1 MGVSEHYSL
10 DTRTESW
17 FEAIL
22 FPMHVFLC
30 ISNSK
35 NPLFYSIRYDT
46 VRRIGDSD
54 HFPVAG
60 AVLLRMGPSAQ
71 KCPIPKM
78 VPIRSSPHNQ
88 LIPAVDSETA
98 LSNISR
104 CLFFRFLV
112 NSRGKLRPISESDV
126 STLLQYFAFSQIRS
140 NTVLLREGDTSNASL
155 VVLVRGSIQCV
166 NEAYEIGVLQKG
178 DWLGG
183 EAILQE
189 ACYYSAIA
197 LTDCVALTLSDHAL
211 KQMQATA
218 PLLAMSL
225 KRLLKGQSIT
235 ALLSILDGLISD
247 FDQNAV
253 STFPRFVR
261 RRSLCSAHSSK
272 PCVRTAGKCWLRLE
286 PIWRQRST

>member
-1 MGVSEHYSL
+1 
-10 DTRTESW
+10 
-17 FEAIL
+17 
-22 FPMHVFLC
+22 
-30 ISNSK
+30 
-35 NPLFYSIRYDT
+35 
-46 VRRIGDSD
+46 
-54 HFPVAG
+54 
-60 AVLLRMGPSAQ
+60 
-71 KCPIPKM
+71 M
-78 VPIRSSPHNQ
+78 VPFRSTPHNQ
-88 LIPAVDSETA
+88 LIPAVDSATA

-104 CLFFRFLV
+104 CLFFRFCV

-126 STLLQYFAFSQIRS
+126 STLLRFFSFSLIRS

-155 VVLVRGSIQCV
+155 MVLVRGSIQCV
-166 NEAYEIGVLQKG
+166 NEAYEIGVMQKG

-211 KQMQATA
+211 KQMQTTA

-253 STFPRFVR
+253 STFLLFVR
-261 RRSLCSAHSSK
+261 RRSLCFAHSSK
-272 PCVRTAGKCWLRLE
+272 PCARTAGKC
-286 PIWRQRST
+286 